1 MTEDKPDK
9 IAEVLNLYNDVEDII
24 EVTTPPSVPAPQSP
38 DNSQQ
43 TQDFLEVRSNLKSLI
58 DKNMD
63 AIDELMQVAN
73 ESQAARAYEVA
84 AKLIDSCVQA
94 NEKLL
99 DLHRKQKEID
109 VLSGSSGT
117 TVNNNSIFVGSTK
130 ELMELLKKSRKTE

>member
-43 TQDFLEVRSNLKSLI
+43 TQDFQEVRSNLKSLI